1 MKYKILFLFRSF
13 SRRMKL
19 LWYVL
24 RKDKNY
30 DSSYLYQLLYIKLSN
45 MVDYFETYGVTGM
58 QSDIDKIKY
67 CRDICKH
74 LMKCEEYPE
83 HINTHNCCRFF
94 YNKEEFE
101 LWQKNFKKN
110 SIVEV
115 SIDIFKGF
123 DYNKRNYALE
133 DYYDIKARTILFKL
147 MNNYIETW
155 GY

>member
-1 MKYKILFLFRSF
+1 MKKLFLFRNF
-13 SRRMKL
+13 SRRLKL
-19 LWYVL
+19 LWHIL
-24 RKDKNY
+24 RKDKDY
-30 DSSYLYQLLYIKLSN
+30 DSSYLYQLLYIKFSN
-45 MVDYFETYGVTGM
+45 MVDYFETDGVADM

-74 LMKCEEYPE
+74 LMKREKYPE

-94 YNKEEFE
+94 CNKEEFE

-123 DYNKRNYALE
+123 SYNKRNYALE
-133 DYYDIKARTILFKL
+133 DYYDIKARTLLFKL

-155 GY
+155 WD

>member
-1 MKYKILFLFRSF
+1 MKYKTLFLFRSF
-13 SRRMKL
+13 SCRLKL
-19 LWYVL
+19 LWYIL
-24 RKDKNY
+24 RKDKDY
-30 DSSYLYQLLYIKLSN
+30 DSAYLYQLLYIKFSN
-45 MVDYFETYGVTGM
+45 MVDYFETYGVTGI

-74 LMKCEEYPE
+74 LMKCEEYPK

-115 SIDIFKGF
+115 SIDVFKGF

-133 DYYDIKARTILFKL
+133 DYYNIKARTILFKL